1 MIEITEEL
9 LKEVKD
15 YCGETGTDSDTTIII
30 PLINAADLYLQGA
43 IGEDYPTDN
52 DKALTILKIVVNDL
66 FNHRQYNESQ
76 KVSSATRK
84 LVDSF
89 EFQLRMEMIP

>member
-15 YCGETGTDSDTTIII
+15 FCGVTGTDSDTTIII

-66 FNHRQYNESQ
+66 FNHRQYNESP

-89 EFQLRMEMIP
+89 EFQLRMEMIT